1 MDDGLQYIRKN
12 ALKGCK
18 CRMDEPFMFVSYS
31 HDDKEIVQDWF
42 LQLYRLGYNLWID
55 VANLPHNQQ
64 SWEDA
69 AEDALLSSSCIRL
82 LFFRSENSM
91 KSVNIYEELSKA
103 NARLPKLDI
112 TIIDI
117 WREPE
122 VNASNFLNSFL
133 PKIQVAD
140 EAGKASLRTQRDIS
154 RKIFRIASAE
164 ANAVQDGIAGLVEV
178 FQDVDFHPTQPAQP
192 QADPAAAAPV
202 TEAPTAEP
210 APPPVKRGRGRPA
223 GSKNKPKTPAA
234 ERPAPAAPAPVIS
247 ATAPEGGAS
256 LLEVFDKVLE
266 EFVPL
271 KTRQEPIKGH
281 PMYYYFQ
288 DEIPQ
293 VLLRT
298 GLVDAQRYHT
308 AASAGKGMWSAVP
321 WIGIF
326 DRQITTSAQRGVY
339 IVYLFSADGESL
351 YLTLNQGCTDLT
363 REYGGREANRMMK
376 ENTARVRA
384 AVDARGFAA
393 DDGAV
398 LGEHLPPL
406 AQGYQNG
413 VIFYKRYHKHA
424 LPGEEELRLDL
435 SRMLQIY
442 QDYAARF

>member
-1 MDDGLQYIRKN
+1 MDEGLQYIRKN

-18 CRMDEPFMFVSYS
+18 CRMDEPFMFISYS

-42 LQLYRLGYNLWID
+42 LKLYRLGYNLWID

-69 AEDALLSSSCIRL
+69 AEDALLSGNCVRL

-91 KSVNIYEELSKA
+91 KSVNIYEELNKA

-122 VNASNFLNSFL
+122 VNASNFLNSYL

-140 EAGKASLRTQRDIS
+140 EGGKALLRAQRDIS

-178 FQDVDFHPTQPAQP
+178 FQDVEFPPTQASQT
-192 QADPAAAAPV
+192 PAAEVSAP
-202 TEAPTAEP
+202 EAPSSEAP
-210 APPPVKRGRGRPA
+210 APVKRGRGRPA
-223 GSKNKPKTPAA
+223 GSKNKPKTPA
-234 ERPAPAAPAPVIS
+234 PAQPAPVV
-247 ATAPEGGAS
+247 ATPAAVPAPEKDVS
-256 LLEVFDKVLE
+256 LTAVFGKVLA

-281 PMYYYFQ
+281 PMYFYFQ
-288 DEIPQ
+288 DEIPHL
-293 VLLRT
+293 LLRT

-363 REYGGREANRMMK
+363 REYGGREANRRMK
-376 ENTARVRA
+376 ENTARIRA
-384 AVDARGFAA
+384 ALDARGFAA

-398 LGEHLPPL
+398 LGDHLPPL

-413 VIFYKRYHKHA
+413 VIFYKHYDKSA
-424 LPGEEELRLDL
+424 LPPEDSLRQDL
-435 SRMLQIY
+435 ADMLRIY
-442 QDYAARF
+442 QEYAAHFLP